1 MGLLDGSSCLYVH
14 LPLAVLTCALSL
26 MCSALVF
33 DLHACA
39 VLCCGACLPP
49 ARLQAVFDLLDIPL
63 VHGWLVDPQV
73 RRLPAPLP
81 ACPLAC
87 LPRV

>member
-1 MGLLDGSSCLYVH
+1 
-14 LPLAVLTCALSL
+14 
-26 MCSALVF
+26 MC
-33 DLHACA
+33 CA